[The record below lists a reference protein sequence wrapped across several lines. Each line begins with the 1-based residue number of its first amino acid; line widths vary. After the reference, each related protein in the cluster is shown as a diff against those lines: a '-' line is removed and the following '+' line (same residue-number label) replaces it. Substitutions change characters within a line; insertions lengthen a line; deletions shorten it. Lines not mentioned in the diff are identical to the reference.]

1 MGGLGNLSVALVLP
15 LMGRYMDSSVSL
27 EVIQRMSI
35 LPAVLFLC
43 YLILL
48 LNQNIKQRYKLEVY
62 PTDPEELERITDS
75 TKIAPCLPSFPD
87 GMPLCLLESSSSGIH
102 NGISDFSIKVS
113 ESF

>member
-1 MGGLGNLSVALVLP
+1 MNKNQHISVLLMGGLGNLSVAIVLP

-48 LNQNIKQRYKLEVY
+48 FNQKHKAAL
-62 PTDPEELERITDS
+62 
-75 TKIAPCLPSFPD
+75 
-87 GMPLCLLESSSSGIH
+87 
-102 NGISDFSIKVS
+102 
-113 ESF
+113 